1 MLEVLKKCGVEEDKA
16 NEIVKAMGEAKIYT
30 TNLENVDV
38 RYNKLQEQKKQLE
51 EASSKIQTDTIDLIG
66 KIKDFTKTITEE
78 TQGRSNN
85 NSKSEKENN

>member
-38 RYNKLQEQKKQLE
+38 RYNKLQEQN
-51 EASSKIQTDTIDLIG
+51 
-66 KIKDFTKTITEE
+66 ITNYKNK
-78 TQGRSNN
+78 RSN
-85 NSKSEKENN
+85 